1 MATETKNLYIIV
13 QSTWQ
18 ISYAC
23 IENNIRCLCACV
35 CVHALFWPVAAL
47 ECCQGCTSGLLFHNF
62 SPLIY
67 FVVSNRILFNYWLH
81 LMPQGSISTDNLSL
95 LHLGSS
101 HFVWAT
107 RIITMKCIVLPKHCS
122 NCSFFPFN
130 NNWSGSIHNIEL
142 DLSDQY
148 ALVSNSTWNCHSWMK
163 NCRRLIR
170 LSYS

>member
-1 MATETKNLYIIV
+1 MYRKQYKV
-13 QSTWQ
+13 FV
-18 ISYAC
+18 
-23 IENNIRCLCACV
+23 CV
-35 CVHALFWPVAAL
+35 CVRACTLLASCCLGVLPRLYIWVTFPQFLPFNLF
-47 ECCQGCTSGLLFHNF
+47 CH
-62 SPLIY
+62 
-67 FVVSNRILFNYWLH
+67 VSNRILFNYWLH

-122 NCSFFPFN
+122 NYSFFPFN
-130 NNWSGSIHNIEL
+130 NNWSGSIHNIQL